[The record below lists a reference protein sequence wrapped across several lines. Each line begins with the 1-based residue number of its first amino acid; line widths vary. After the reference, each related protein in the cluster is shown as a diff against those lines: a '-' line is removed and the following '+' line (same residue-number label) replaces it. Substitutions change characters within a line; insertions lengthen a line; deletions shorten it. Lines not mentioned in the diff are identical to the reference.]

1 MMELLNQILHR
12 ATWHWLDQTDPSESG
27 SVITAF
33 AMDDTLCQL
42 AGQQQNTGYAR
53 GWVHQPTVVLG
64 IQDTRLPSIQ
74 EGIRFLRDQ
83 GYDVIARN
91 SGGLAVVL
99 DEGVY
104 NLSLIFPEDK
114 GLSIDCGYEQMV
126 SLVRSLFPEA
136 GEGIE
141 AGEIPTSYCPGRYDL
156 SIGGRKFAGIS
167 QRRIRG
173 GIAVQIYLA
182 IAGSGSKRAEL
193 IREFYTLSAAG
204 GEVKFQYPRIEPEKM
219 ASLVELTGVEY
230 SADTISSRILTLLR
244 ETGDEL
250 LPWTLD
256 DTTRPLFMNHLKRMQ
271 KRNEDITQ

>member
-1 MMELLNQILHR
+1 MEPLKLNLHR
-12 ATWHWLDQTDPSESG
+12 ATWHWLDHTDPFESG
-27 SVITAF
+27 SVMNAF
-33 AMDDTLCQL
+33 AIDDTLCQL
-42 AGQQQNTGYAR
+42 AGQQQNTGYVR
-53 GWVHQPTVVLG
+53 GWVHRPTVVLG

-74 EGIRFLRDQ
+74 DGIAFLREQ

-114 GLSIDCGYEQMV
+114 GLSIDRGYEQMV
-126 SLVRSLFPEA
+126 TLVRQLFPET
-136 GEGIE
+136 GEAITD
-141 AGEIPTSYCPGRYDL
+141 GEIPTSYCPGRYDL

-182 IAGSGSKRAEL
+182 IAGSGSKRADL
-193 IREFYTLSAAG
+193 IRAFYALAASG
-204 GEVKFQYPRIEPEKM
+204 GEVKFHYPRIEPETM
-219 ASLVELTGVEY
+219 ASLAELTGVTY
-230 SADTISSRILTLLR
+230 SVDTVTSRVLTLL
-244 ETGDEL
+244 EELGDTL

-256 DTTRPLFMNHLKRMQ
+256 ATTRPLFENHLKRMK
-271 KRNEDITQ
+271 KRNEDITR